1 MQNVETAVEIVMKID
16 LAVNKVT
23 DLLERTDLVENMKI
37 KKKEEEN
44 ADVEEDNKGTD
55 DEYIYPI
62 TLNIN
67 LLVF

>member
-1 MQNVETAVEIVMKID
+1 VQNVETAVEIVMKID